1 MAAYRRV
8 YDSRHLQADCH
19 EPGSAPEPYARQS
32 SMGYLYPVFTFHP
45 MCTDRA
51 AVAMAAAALFTTL
64 IRNPVP
70 TSVVAGDRSVP
81 ACAAAAAAVDYQ
93 RQ

>member
-1 MAAYRRV
+1 
-8 YDSRHLQADCH
+8 
-19 EPGSAPEPYARQS
+19 
-32 SMGYLYPVFTFHP
+32 
-45 MCTDRA
+45 
-51 AVAMAAAALFTTL
+51 MAAAALFTTL